1 MSITPTS
8 PLVVGRVFPQLKIVS
23 IHDEELL
30 ASLSYKSNRNWT
42 LPKLKATLSNPDTG
56 IGTGVLDSNKT
67 MFLTYQFD
75 TDSGFT
81 STLPCQQY
89 IKIVNT
95 TSSSK
100 DVQFTLE
107 DIGLLPYM
115 RQVEDPAYDG
125 RGFYAHNFNLLAQ
138 IVDDTDCR
146 PSPTAWRQITWGGL
160 SGQTI
165 NPLTL
170 EDQNPTVNDFV
181 ITSSR
186 YTGASIFNLS
196 YLGLPLL
203 SDTGILNFGDER
215 FMYGNLNTWIGARI
229 FKTIFDLTIDGNY
242 FTTTDNTTKDTA
254 TNLHF
259 SEIGIYDSTG
269 DLVIV
274 GKVST
279 PIEVPPGVTVGIEL
293 TLDF

>member
-1 MSITPTS
+1 
-8 PLVVGRVFPQLKIVS
+8 
-23 IHDEELL
+23 
-30 ASLSYKSNRNWT
+30 LS
-42 LPKLKATLSNPDTG
+42 
-56 IGTGVLDSNKT
+56 
-67 MFLTYQFD
+67 
-75 TDSGFT
+75 
-81 STLPCQQY
+81 
-89 IKIVNT
+89 
-95 TSSSK
+95 
-100 DVQFTLE
+100 
-107 DIGLLPYM
+107 
-115 RQVEDPAYDG
+115 
-125 RGFYAHNFNLLAQ
+125 Q

-170 EDQNPTVNDFV
+170 EDQNPIVNDFV
-181 ITSSR
+181 VTNTR
-186 YTGASIFNLS
+186 YTGASIFDLS
-196 YLGLPLL
+196 YLGIPLL

-215 FMYGNLNTWIGARI
+215 FMYGNLNTWIGARV

-242 FTTTDNTTKDTA
+242 FTSTDNTTKDTA